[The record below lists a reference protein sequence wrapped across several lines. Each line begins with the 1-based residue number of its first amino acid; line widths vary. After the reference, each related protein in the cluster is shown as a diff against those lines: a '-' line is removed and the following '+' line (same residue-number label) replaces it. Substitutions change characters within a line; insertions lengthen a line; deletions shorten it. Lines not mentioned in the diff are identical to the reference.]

1 MVIIGKKTSK
11 RIEELEENIKSLSQA
26 VSAIKFNISNNY
38 EELKKENKELTA
50 KVADLEQTLQN
61 YIDDGAKLKTGAQ
74 LVKEYLFGEE
84 EDS

>member
-1 MVIIGKKTSK
+1 MVIIGKKASK
-11 RIEELEENIKSLSQA
+11 RIEELEKSVKSLSQA
-26 VSAIKFNISNNY
+26 VSTIKDNNAV
-38 EELKKENKELTA
+38 LKKENKELTA